1 MDKRPYLTH
10 TNIVI
15 AILAGIVLIGLGVLI
30 GHSSPQV
37 PGAISSPTEPTNTVT
52 IQGHGLL
59 RVKPEIAQLSM
70 GVEKCSQ
77 EASEANQTVND
88 GLAAVTKRLKEAGV
102 DEKDIM
108 PTSFS
113 LYPNYQQSLS
123 GFCAS
128 NQLLVTTA
136 NLGEVSRLIDMAI
149 EAGVTNVYGVS
160 FTMKDTEAA
169 KQAVI
174 DLALADAD
182 KQAQRLSTLLN
193 RPVRHV
199 VKVNMETIDNLSS
212 YILGYRGGGGGGAIA
227 PQEGTV
233 EIVVTVVYELG

>member
-1 MDKRPYLTH
+1 MDTKLYLTH
-10 TNIVI
+10 THIVI
-15 AILAGIVLIGLGVLI
+15 AGLAGIVLIGSGILI
-30 GHSSPQV
+30 GHSTSPAA
-37 PGAISSPTEPTNTVT
+37 GAVSNPPELTNTVT
-52 IQGHGLL
+52 IQGHGSL

-70 GVEKCSQ
+70 GVEQCSQ
-77 EASEANQTVND
+77 AASEANQAVNA
-88 GLAAVTKRLKEAGV
+88 GLATVTKRLNEAGV
-102 DEKDIM
+102 DGKDII

-123 GFCAS
+123 GFCAT
-128 NQLLVTTA
+128 NQLVVTTA
-136 NLGEVSRLIDMAI
+136 NLDEVSRLIDLAI

-169 KQAVI
+169 KQTVI
-174 DLALADAD
+174 DLAMADAD
-182 KQAQRLSTLLN
+182 KQAQRLAALLN

-212 YILGYRGGGGGGAIA
+212 YILGYRGGGGGGAVA

-233 EIVVTVVYELG
+233 ETTVTVVYELG

>member
-1 MDKRPYLTH
+1 MDTRPYLAH
-10 TNIVI
+10 TNII
-15 AILAGIVLIGLGVLI
+15 AVLVGIVLIESGALI
-30 GHSSPQV
+30 EHSSPQV
-37 PGAISSPTEPTNTVT
+37 PGAIFSPTELANTVT
-52 IQGHGLL
+52 IQGHGSL
-59 RVKPEIAQLSM
+59 RVKPEIAKLSM
-70 GVEKCSQ
+70 GVEKCSL

-88 GLAAVTKRLKEAGV
+88 GLAAVTKRLKEASV

-136 NLGEVSRLIDMAI
+136 NLGEVSHLIDLAI

-169 KQAVI
+169 KQTVI

-182 KQAQRLSTLLN
+182 RQAQRLSDLLH

-199 VKVNMETIDNLSS
+199 VKVDMETMDNLSS
-212 YILGYRGGGGGGAIA
+212 YIPGYRGGGGGGAVA
-227 PQEGTV
+227 PQEGTA
-233 EIVVTVVYELG
+233 ETVVTVVYELG

>member
-1 MDKRPYLTH
+1 MDTRPYFAH

-15 AILAGIVLIGLGVLI
+15 AVLAGMLLIGLGILI
-30 GHSSPQV
+30 GHS
-37 PGAISSPTEPTNTVT
+37 ISPTPAAVSGATELANTVT
-52 IQGHGLL
+52 IQGRGSL

-77 EASEANQTVND
+77 EAREANQTVNA

-136 NLGEVSRLIDMAI
+136 NLGEVSRLIDLAI

-169 KQAVI
+169 KQTVI

-182 KQAQRLSTLLN
+182 KQAQRLSDRLH

-199 VKVNMETIDNLSS
+199 IKVDMATTDNLSS
-212 YILGYRGGGGGGAIA
+212 YIPGYRGGGGAVA
-227 PQEGTV
+227 PQEGTA
-233 EIVVTVVYELG
+233 ETVVTVVYELG

>member
-1 MDKRPYLTH
+1 MDTRPYFTH
-10 TNIVI
+10 ANIVT
-15 AILAGIVLIGLGVLI
+15 AVLAGILLIGLGILI
-30 GHSSPQV
+30 GHSSQQTSA
-37 PGAISSPTEPTNTVT
+37 AISNATEPSNTVT
-52 IQGHGLL
+52 IQGHGSL

-70 GVEKCSQ
+70 GVEQCSQ
-77 EASEANQTVND
+77 AASEANQAVNE
-88 GLAAVTKRLKEAGV
+88 GLATVTKRLKEAGV

-123 GFCAS
+123 GFCAT
-128 NQLLVTTA
+128 NQLVVTTA
-136 NLGEVSRLIDMAI
+136 NLDEVSRLIDLAI

-169 KQAVI
+169 KQTVI
-174 DLALADAD
+174 DLAMADAD
-182 KQAQRLSTLLN
+182 KQAQRLSALLN

-212 YILGYRGGGGGGAIA
+212 YILGYRGGGGGGAVA
-227 PQEGTV
+227 PREGTV
-233 EIVVTVVYELG
+233 ETTVTVVYELG

>member
-1 MDKRPYLTH
+1 MDTRPYLAH
-10 TNIVI
+10 TNIII
-15 AILAGIVLIGLGVLI
+15 AVLVGIVLIESGALI

-37 PGAISSPTEPTNTVT
+37 PGAIFSPTELANTVT
-52 IQGHGLL
+52 IQGHGSL

-113 LYPNYQQSLS
+113 LYPNYQQQSLP

-136 NLGEVSRLIDMAI
+136 NLGEVSHLIDLAI

-174 DLALADAD
+174 DMALADAD
-182 KQAQRLSTLLN
+182 KQAQRLSALLN

-212 YILGYRGGGGGGAIA
+212 YILGYRGGGGAIA
-227 PQEGTV
+227 PREGTV
-233 EIVVTVVYELG
+233 ETTVTVVYELG